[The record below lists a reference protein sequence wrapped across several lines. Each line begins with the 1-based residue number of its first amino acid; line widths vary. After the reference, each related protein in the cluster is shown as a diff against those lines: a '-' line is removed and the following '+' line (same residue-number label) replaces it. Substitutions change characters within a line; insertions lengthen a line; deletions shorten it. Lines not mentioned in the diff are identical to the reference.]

1 MITENK
7 VRINELI
14 DKASLALIGL
24 LLLFFPL
31 IFTSQTTDIFALPK
45 QAFLGGVTLTVL
57 LLFGLKSLLNNK
69 VVIRR
74 NPFDLPVFLFT
85 LAVLLSGIFAV
96 NKADSFIT
104 FVPFLF
110 AIFAYFVIVN
120 TAKTKTGVLF
130 LLSALIL
137 GGLITSVL
145 ALLAFLKI
153 YPLPLAQTQTQTF
166 TALGSLLD
174 QALYLAFVLP
184 LAAYLTYPFLAAYKS
199 KHKKSNELETANPDS
214 IGANP
219 ASNGAGADIVKLA
232 GFGIST
238 IIILVGLLVTIYELI
253 YLQKPLLLPLETGF
267 QTAFAAISQDANRV
281 IQGFLFGSGFGNYG
295 VVFSRFKQAAF
306 NIDPTLWSFTFFRS
320 SSYILEL
327 LATTGILGLLSFLF
341 LIYKIVKERPV
352 FVPLVLI
359 IATGFILPFSFT
371 IQALFFLLLGLFAAV
386 QGLEEQHQHRFFD
399 VELQLVALR
408 RGIISLLP
416 TDEETRTRQDA
427 LSRLLPGF
435 IFVII
440 TALVLGLGFVS
451 TRYILSNIKFQ
462 NSLVAASQNNGQLTY
477 AYQKEAI
484 ALFSFSAAYYRLFAQ
499 TNLSLANSL
508 ASSIKPGST
517 PSQDTTQTI
526 YTLIQQA
533 INAARQAT
541 TIAPQSA
548 VDWQNLSSIYR
559 SLIGFGQNA
568 DSFAILSAQQAVALD
583 PNNPQEYINLGGI
596 YYQLSQWDKAEQQFQ
611 QAVSL
616 KPDFPN
622 AYYNLGHSLMQK
634 GDLKGALAQ
643 FETVKALVV
652 NDPAN
657 TAKITGEIKELQAKI
672 GAEAQNAGPTDNTIK
687 TENPLNINAP
697 SPTLPPQDPPV
708 KIPAPQVSPTATPTP
723 TPASNAA
730 EATATP

>member
-1 MITENK
+1 MFTENR

-14 DKASLALIGL
+14 DKASLVLIGL

-31 IFTSQTTDIFALPK
+31 VFTFQTTDIFALPK
-45 QAFLGGVTLTVL
+45 QAFLGAVTLTVL

-85 LAVLLSGIFAV
+85 VAVLLSSIFAV

-110 AIFAYFVIVN
+110 AVFAYFVIVN

-130 LLSALIL
+130 LLCALIL
-137 GGLITSVL
+137 GGLITSVV

-153 YPLPLAQTQTQTF
+153 YPLPLAQTHAQTF
-166 TALGSLLD
+166 AVLGSLLD

-199 KHKKSNELETANPDS
+199 KHKESNELETAS
-214 IGANP
+214 K
-219 ASNGAGADIVKLA
+219 SDIVKLA

-306 NIDPTLWSFTFFRS
+306 NLDPTLWSFTFFRS

-352 FVPLVLI
+352 FVPLILI
-359 IATGFILPFSFT
+359 IAAGFVLPFSFT

-386 QGLEEQHQHRFFD
+386 QGLEEHHQHRFFD
-399 VELQLVALR
+399 VELQLVALKK
-408 RGIISLLP
+408 GIISLLP
-416 TDEETRTRQDA
+416 TEEETRTPASPNRGERQDA

-451 TRYILSNIKFQ
+451 ARYVLSNIKFQ
-462 NSLVAASQNNGQLTY
+462 ESLVAASQNNGSLTY
-477 AYQKEAI
+477 SYRKEAI

-533 INAARQAT
+533 INSGRTAT

-548 VDWQNLSSIYR
+548 ADWQNLSSIYR

-568 DSFAILSAQQAVALD
+568 DSFAILSAQQAVTLD
-583 PNNPQEYINLGGI
+583 PTSPQEYINLGGI
-596 YYQLSQWDKAEQQFQ
+596 YYQLGAWDKAEQQFQ
-611 QAVSL
+611 QAVNL

-622 AYYNLGHSLMQK
+622 AYYNLGYTLMQK

-643 FETVKALVV
+643 FETVKTLVA

-672 GAEAQNAGPTDNTIK
+672 GAQAQGTSPTDNAAK
-687 TENPLNINAP
+687 TENPLNVNAP
-697 SPTLPPQDPPV
+697 SPTLPPQNPPV
-708 KIPAPQVSPTATPTP
+708 KIPGPQVSPTATPTP

-730 EATATP
+730 EATAAP

>member
-1 MITENK
+1 MFTENK

-31 IFTSQTTDIFALPK
+31 VFTFETTDIFTLPK
-45 QAFLGGVTLTVL
+45 QAFLGAAAFVVL

-85 LAVLLSGIFAV
+85 IAVLLSSIFAI

-110 AIFAYFVIVN
+110 AVFAYFVIVN

-137 GGLITSVL
+137 GSLITSVL

-153 YPLPLAQTQTQTF
+153 YPLPLAQTQAQTF
-166 TALGSLLD
+166 TTLGSLLD

-184 LAAYLTYPFLAAYKS
+184 LAAYLAYPFLAAYKS
-199 KHKKSNELETANPDS
+199 RHKESNEPEIVS
-214 IGANP
+214 P
-219 ASNGAGADIVKLA
+219 ASNGAGADILKLA

-238 IIILVGLLVTIYELI
+238 IIILIGLLVTLYELI
-253 YLQKPLLLPLETGF
+253 YLQRPILLPLETGF
-267 QTAFAAISQDANRV
+267 QTAFAAISQDTGRV

-295 VVFSRFKQAAF
+295 VVFSKFKQAAF
-306 NIDPTLWSFTFFRS
+306 NLDPNLWSLTFSRS
-320 SSYILEL
+320 SSFILEL
-327 LATTGILGLLSFLF
+327 LATTGILGLLSFIF

-352 FVPLVLI
+352 FVPLILI
-359 IATGFILPFSFT
+359 IAAGFILPFSFVT
-371 IQALFFLLLGLFAAV
+371 QALFFLILGLFAAV
-386 QGLEEQHQHRFFD
+386 QGVEEHQQHRFFD
-399 VELQLVALR
+399 VELQLVALKK
-408 RGIISLLP
+408 GIISLLP
-416 TDEETRTRQDA
+416 TEEETKTRQDA

-440 TALVLGLGFVS
+440 TAFVLGLGFVS
-451 TRYILSNIKFQ
+451 ARYVLSNIKFQ
-462 NSLVAASQNNGQLTY
+462 NSLIAASQNNGSLTY
-477 AYQKEAI
+477 TYQKDAI
-484 ALFSFSAAYYRLFAQ
+484 QLFGFSEAYYRLFAQ

-508 ASSIKPGST
+508 ASSISTKST
-517 PSQDTTQTI
+517 PSAETTQTV

-533 INAARQAT
+533 INSGRTAT
-541 TIAPQSA
+541 TISPQSA
-548 VDWQNLSSIYR
+548 AGWQNLSSIYR

-568 DSFAILSAQQAVALD
+568 DSFAILSAQQAVTLD

-596 YYQLSQWDKAEQQFQ
+596 YYQLGTFDKAEQQFQ
-611 QAVSL
+611 LAVNL

-622 AYYNLGHSLMQK
+622 AYYNLGYTLMQK

-643 FETVKALVV
+643 FETVKTLVA

-657 TAKITGEIKELQAKI
+657 TAKITGEIKDLQAKI
-672 GAEAQNAGPTDNTIK
+672 EAEAQGTSP
-687 TENPLNINAP
+687 TENTVNTQTPLNVGNP
-697 SPTLPPQDPPV
+697 SPTLPPQNPPV
-708 KIPAPQVSPTATPTP
+708 KIPAPQVSPTTSPTPTP
-723 TPASNAA
+723 TPTS
-730 EATATP
+730 